1 MKYQDIQLA
10 DVLLWN
16 QIQTSWRNGNYNNV
30 VNLVQNSQLIDKV
43 VLATVLNAL
52 TGRIVDVENLNDP
65 DFLKHLIQVSRLP
78 PEGLEDGNIYFD
90 WTDPLLFKEV
100 DAKRLDFNGV
110 NELNITWNK
119 VNKGEW

>member
-10 DVLLWN
+10 DVSLWN
-16 QIQTSWRNGNYNNV
+16 QIQTAWGQGNYNHV

-43 VLATVLNAL
+43 MLAAVLNVL
-52 TGRIVDVENLNDP
+52 TDSIVDVENLNDP
-65 DFLKHLIQVSRLP
+65 NFLKYLIQVSRLP

-110 NELNITWNK
+110 NELNITWDK